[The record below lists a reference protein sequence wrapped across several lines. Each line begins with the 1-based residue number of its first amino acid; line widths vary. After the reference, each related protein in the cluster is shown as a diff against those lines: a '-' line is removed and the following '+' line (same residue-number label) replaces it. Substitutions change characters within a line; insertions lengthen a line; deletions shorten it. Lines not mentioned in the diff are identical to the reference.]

1 MFALVVFLSAAL
13 VFTVEPMMARLVLPV
28 LGGSAAVWNSSL
40 VFFQAALL
48 AGYLYAHALQ
58 RITSLRAQVLVHAG
72 VLVLAA
78 LLSLPLALSSLMPEP
93 GRTPPALW
101 LVEMLTLSVGAPFF
115 ALSATAPLLQAW
127 RARTNPGDDG
137 GGPWSLYGASN
148 LGSLLALLAYPVVIE
163 PQLGLA
169 GQRAAWSVGFLLFGV
184 LILGLA
190 ALLWRQVAATP
201 ARLAASTPTRVS
213 WLDRSRWIAL
223 AAIPS
228 SLLLGVTTYV
238 ATDIG
243 SAPFLWVAPLALY
256 LLTFVLAFQAKAPRW
271 RNAALVAQAITIML
285 ACVLARPIP
294 TAFLPALTIHFVNFF
309 LTALVCHLALVAR
322 RPDESRLTEF
332 YLCLSIGGVIG
343 GAFNAFVAP
352 TVFSSNVEYPAVLA
366 LSCLA
371 RPWSLGKRLA
381 AWPAVMVAL
390 CGVFTLAA
398 VALIHPPHALAGLI
412 TPLGI
417 TTRRVGTIIAILIV
431 ADLAFAVR
439 NRAPY
444 FFACALLLL
453 WGGSVFIGQP
463 QLIRQW
469 RGFYGILREARAIQ
483 PALGGEIHRL
493 TNGSTLH
500 GAEAVAPSFRCQ
512 PLLYYAHETPI
523 GQVVDAE
530 QRIKPTLDVGVVGL
544 GAGTMASYDR
554 ASDHFTFFEIDPLV
568 LKVASDPRNF
578 AYVSQ
583 CAKGRL
589 DFVLGDARL
598 TLGHRMTG
606 PFDVLLID
614 AFSSDSVPAH
624 LLTVEAARLYLSRI
638 KPDGVVILHLSN
650 RNLDL
655 INPALAVA
663 HAAGGVA
670 LLQTHHLN
678 PNLPSF
684 WESSEDA
691 VVIARNPAAL
701 APFTADAR
709 WRAADSH
716 GVAPWTDDHIDLF
729 GALVRHLSG
738 QDGAS

>member
-1 MFALVVFLSAAL
+1 
-13 VFTVEPMMARLVLPV
+13 MARLVLPI
-28 LGGSAAVWNSSL
+28 LGGSAAVWNTSL

-58 RITSLRAQVLVHAG
+58 RVSSLRAQVAIHGG
-72 VLVLAA
+72 VLVAAA
-78 LLSLPLALSSLMPEP
+78 LLSLPLGLSSLMPEP
-93 GRTPPALW
+93 GRAPPALW

-127 RARTNPGDDG
+127 RARTGGGDEG

-163 PQLGLA
+163 PGLGLA
-169 GQRAAWSVGFLLFGV
+169 SQRATWSVGFLIFGV
-184 LILGLA
+184 LVSGLA
-190 ALLWRQVAATP
+190 ALLWRQAAAP
-201 ARLAASTPTRVS
+201 ARAETSVPTRVS
-213 WLDRSRWIAL
+213 WLDRGRWIAL

-256 LLTFVLAFQAKAPRW
+256 LLTFVLAFQAKTPRW
-271 RNAALVAQAITIML
+271 RGVVLIAQAITIML
-285 ACVLARPIP
+285 ACALARPIP
-294 TAFLPALTIHFVNFF
+294 IAFLPALAIHFVNFF

-322 RPDESRLTEF
+322 RPDASRLTEF

-352 TVFSSNVEYPAVLA
+352 TVFSSNIEYPAVLA

-371 RPWSLGKRLA
+371 RPWGLGKRLV
-381 AWPAVMVAL
+381 AWPAIMVAL
-390 CGVFTLAA
+390 CGVFTLIA
-398 VALIHPPHALAGLI
+398 VALIHPPHALNAVVL
-412 TPLGI
+412 PLGI
-417 TTRRVGTIIAILIV
+417 TARRVATIVAILIV

-444 FFACALLLL
+444 FFACALLLI

-469 RGFYGILREARAIQ
+469 RGFYGLLREARAVQ

-500 GAEAVAPSFRCQ
+500 GAEAVAPAFRCQ

-523 GQVVDAE
+523 GQVVDGQ
-530 QRIKPTLDVGVVGL
+530 QRIKPAVDVGVVGL
-544 GAGTMASYDR
+544 GAGTMAAYDR

-578 AYVSQ
+578 AYVSR
-583 CAKGRL
+583 CAKGKL

-598 TLGHRMTG
+598 TLGHRTTG

-624 LLTVEAARLYLSRI
+624 LLTVEAAKLYLSRL

-655 INPALAVA
+655 IDPALAVA
-663 HAAGGVA
+663 RAAGGVA
-670 LLQTHHLN
+670 LVQTHHLN
-678 PNLPSF
+678 PALPSF

-691 VVIARNPAAL
+691 VVFARDPAAL
-701 APFTADAR
+701 ALFAADPR
-709 WRAADSH
+709 WRATGSY

-738 QDGAS
+738 RDRAA

>member
-1 MFALVVFLSAAL
+1 MVVFVSAAL
-13 VFTVEPMMARLVLPV
+13 VFTVEPMMARLVLPI
-28 LGGSAAVWNSSL
+28 LGGSAAVWNTSL
-40 VFFQAALL
+40 VFFQAVLL
-48 AGYLYAHALQ
+48 GGYLYAHALQ
-58 RITSLRAQVLVHAG
+58 RVSSLRAQVLIHAG
-72 VLVLAA
+72 LLVLAA
-78 LLSLPLALSSLMPEP
+78 LLSLPLALSPLLPEP
-93 GRTPPALW
+93 GREAPAVW

-127 RARTNPGDDG
+127 RARTGADEDG

-148 LGSLLALLAYPVVIE
+148 LGSLLALLSYPVIIE
-163 PQLGLA
+163 PNLGLA
-169 GQRAAWSVGFLLFGV
+169 GQRGLWSAGFLIFGALVFSLAVV
-184 LILGLA
+184 LR
-190 ALLWRQVAATP
+190 RQVAAVP
-201 ARLAASTPTRVS
+201 PISPASTSVTWP
-213 WLDRSRWIAL
+213 DRTRWIAL

-256 LLTFVLAFQAKAPRW
+256 LLTFVLAFQAKPPRW
-271 RNAALVAQAITIML
+271 RGAALIAQAITIML
-285 ACVLARPIP
+285 ACALARPIP
-294 TAFLPALTIHFVNFF
+294 IAFLPAVVVHFVNFF

-322 RPDESRLTEF
+322 RPDASRLTEF

-352 TVFSSNVEYPAVLA
+352 VAFSSNIEYPAVLA
-366 LSCLA
+366 LSVLA
-371 RPWSLGKRLA
+371 RPWGLGRRAA
-381 AWPAVMVAL
+381 AWPAVVVGL
-390 CGVFTLAA
+390 CGFLTLVA
-398 VALIHPPHALAGLI
+398 VAIIHPPHVLNAVIL
-412 TPLGI
+412 PLGL
-417 TTRRVGTIIAILIV
+417 TGRRIATILAILIV
-431 ADLAFAVR
+431 ADLAFLVR

-469 RGFYGILREARAIQ
+469 RGFYGILREARAVQ

-500 GAEAVAPSFRCQ
+500 GAEATAPAFRCR

-530 QRIKPTLDVGVVGL
+530 QRIKPALDVGVVGL
-544 GAGTMASYDR
+544 GAGTMAAYDR
-554 ASDHFTFFEIDPLV
+554 AADHFTFFEIDPLV

-578 AYVSQ
+578 AYVSR
-583 CAKGRL
+583 CARGRL

-598 TLGHRMTG
+598 TLGRRTTG

-624 LLTVEAARLYLSRI
+624 LLTMQAARLYLSRI
-638 KPDGVVILHLSN
+638 KPKGVVILHLSN

-655 INPALAVA
+655 IAPALAVA
-663 HAAGGVA
+663 RATGGVA

-678 PNLPSF
+678 PRLPSF

-701 APFTADAR
+701 APFAADPR
-709 WRAADSH
+709 WRAGDSR

-729 GALVRHLSG
+729 RALVRHLSG
-738 QDGAS
+738 QDGGG

>member
-1 MFALVVFLSAAL
+1 MVVFLSAAL
-13 VFTVEPMMARLVLPV
+13 VFTVEPMMARLVLPI
-28 LGGSAAVWNSSL
+28 LGGSAAVWNTSL

-58 RITSLRAQVLVHAG
+58 RIVSLRAQVLIHGG

-78 LLSLPLALSSLMPEP
+78 VLSLPLALSPLMPEP

-127 RARTNPGDDG
+127 RARTHPDDEG

-148 LGSLLALLAYPVVIE
+148 LGSLLALLAYPVLIE
-163 PQLGLA
+163 PQIGLA
-169 GQRAAWSVGFLLFGV
+169 GQRAAWTVGFLIFGV
-184 LILGLA
+184 LVIGLA
-190 ALLWRQVAATP
+190 TLLWQMVVATP
-201 ARLAASTPTRVS
+201 ALRTASNPTRIS
-213 WLDRSRWIAL
+213 WLDRARWIAL

-238 ATDIG
+238 VTDIG

-256 LLTFVLAFQAKAPRW
+256 LLTFVLAFQARTPRW
-271 RNAALVAQAITIML
+271 RVAAFVAQAIAIML
-285 ACVLARPIP
+285 ACVLAQPIP
-294 TAFLPALTIHFVNFF
+294 MAFFPLLAVHFVNFF

-322 RPDESRLTEF
+322 RPDSSRLTEF
-332 YLCLSIGGVIG
+332 YLCLSIGGVVG

-352 TVFSSNVEYPAVLA
+352 AVFSSTIEYPAVLA

-371 RPWSLGKRLA
+371 RPWGSGGRRTG
-381 AWPAVMVAL
+381 WPAAMVAL
-390 CGVFTLAA
+390 CGLLTLIT
-398 VALIHPPHALAGLI
+398 VAFIHPPHGIDGVVVLLGL
-412 TPLGI
+412 TA
-417 TTRRVGTIIAILIV
+417 RRVTVVVAILIV
-431 ADLAFAVR
+431 AELAFLLR

-453 WGGSVFIGQP
+453 WDGSAFIGQP
-463 QLIRQW
+463 ELIRQW
-469 RGFYGILREARAIQ
+469 RGFYGILREARAVQ

-500 GAEAVAPSFRCQ
+500 GAEAVAPAFRCQ

-530 QRIKPTLDVGVVGL
+530 QRIKPALDVGVVGL
-544 GAGTMASYDR
+544 GAGTMAAYDR
-554 ASDHFTFFEIDPLV
+554 AGDHFTFFEIDPLV

-598 TLGHRMTG
+598 TLGHRTNG

-655 INPALAVA
+655 IDPALAVA
-663 HAAGGVA
+663 RAAGGVA
-670 LLQTHHLN
+670 LLQTHRLN

-691 VVIARNPAAL
+691 VVFAHNPAAL
-701 APFTADAR
+701 APFSADPR
-709 WRAADSH
+709 WRAAGSH
-716 GVAPWTDDHIDLF
+716 GVGPWTDDHIDLF
-729 GALVRHLSG
+729 GALARHLTG
-738 QDGAS
+738 RDGAA

>member
-1 MFALVVFLSAAL
+1 VVVFLSAAL
-13 VFTVEPMMARLVLPV
+13 VFTVEPMMARLVLPI
-28 LGGSAAVWNSSL
+28 LGGSAAVWNTSL
-40 VFFQAALL
+40 VFFQGVLL

-58 RITSLRAQVLVHAG
+58 RVSSLRAQVAIHAG

-78 LLSLPLALSSLMPEP
+78 FLSLPLALSPLQPEP

-101 LVEMLTLSVGAPFF
+101 LIEMLTLSVGAPFF

-127 RARTNPGDDG
+127 RARTGTDEEG

-148 LGSLLALLAYPVVIE
+148 LGSLLALLAYPVLIE
-163 PQLGLA
+163 PNLGLA
-169 GQRAAWSVGFLLFGV
+169 GQRGVWSVGFLIFGALV
-184 LILGLA
+184 FGLA
-190 ALLWRQVAATP
+190 VVLWRQVAA
-201 ARLAASTPTRVS
+201 ARAAPSSPTRVT
-213 WLDRSRWIAL
+213 WLDRGRWIAL

-256 LLTFVLAFQAKAPRW
+256 LLTFVLAFQAKTPRW
-271 RNAALVAQAITIML
+271 SGAALIAQAITIMA
-285 ACVLARPIP
+285 ACALARPIP
-294 TAFLPALTIHFVNFF
+294 IAFVPAVAVHFVNFF
-309 LTALVCHLALVAR
+309 LTALICHLALVAR
-322 RPDESRLTEF
+322 RPDASRLTEF

-352 TVFSSNVEYPAVLA
+352 VVFSSNIEYPAVLA

-381 AWPAVMVAL
+381 AWPAAMVAL
-390 CGVFTLAA
+390 CGLFTLVA
-398 VALIHPPHALAGLI
+398 VAIIHPPHALESLIVPFGL
-412 TPLGI
+412 TF
-417 TTRRVGTIIAILIV
+417 RRVAVIVAILIV

-444 FFACALLLL
+444 FFACTLLLL

-469 RGFYGILREARAIQ
+469 RGFYGLLREARAVQ

-500 GAEAVAPSFRCQ
+500 GAEAVAPAFRCR

-530 QRIKPTLDVGVVGL
+530 QRIKPALDVGVVGL
-544 GAGTMASYDR
+544 GAGTMATYDR
-554 ASDHFTFFEIDPLV
+554 AADHFTFFEIDPLV

-578 AYVSQ
+578 AYVSK

-598 TLGHRMTG
+598 TLGHRTNG

-624 LLTVEAARLYLSRI
+624 LLTVQAARLYLSRI

-655 INPALAVA
+655 IAPALAVA
-663 HAAGGVA
+663 RAAGGFA

-691 VVIARNPAAL
+691 VIIARNPAAL
-701 APFTADAR
+701 APFAADPR
-709 WRAADSH
+709 WRAAGSR

-729 GALVRHLSG
+729 GAFVRHLSG
-738 QDGAS
+738 QDRDLGVG